1 MWFFSITR
9 EGDFIS
15 FGALGYYTTT
25 LYSGEQT
32 KQDVNV

>member
-9 EGDFIS
+9 EGDFIG
-15 FGALGYYTTT
+15 FGALGYCGTT

-32 KQDVNV
+32 KQDVTV